1 MDAHPLPDE
10 MRFVLKAAVR
20 DLVARCGGYARAA
33 GLVSIS
39 RSQMHR
45 YGAPDAP
52 DMIDVG
58 RALVLEQDCGLPLL
72 TGALAAAHGRG
83 LTDPSGNDGPEGF
96 LATSFTAAEA
106 VAEADAEHARAARD
120 GVISPNEA
128 EALARR
134 DTAAI
139 VAIKRRRQS
148 LGPALGGHAIRV
160 R

>member
-1 MDAHPLPDE
+1 MDATPLPDD

-33 GLVSIS
+33 GLVAIS

-45 YGAPDAP
+45 YGAPEAP

-58 RALVLEQDCGLPLL
+58 RALVLEKDCGLPLL

-96 LATSFTAAEA
+96 LAAAFDAAEA
-106 VAEADAEHARAARD
+106 VAEADAGHARAARD

-128 EALARR
+128 EDLARR

-139 VAIKRRRQS
+139 VAIRRRRRS
-148 LGPALGGHAIRV
+148 LGPALGGQAIKV

>member
-1 MDAHPLPDE
+1 MDTPSLSDD

-20 DLVARCGGYARAA
+20 DLVARCGGLGRAA
-33 GLVSIS
+33 LLVSIS

-52 DMIDVG
+52 DMIDVA
-58 RALVLEQDCGLPLL
+58 RALVLERDCGLPLL

-83 LTDPSGNDGPEGF
+83 LTDPSGNEGPDGF
-96 LATSFTAAEA
+96 LATSFSAAEA

-128 EALARR
+128 EDLARR

-139 VAIKRRRQS
+139 FALKRRRQS
-148 LGPALGGHAIRV
+148 LGPALGGRAIKV